1 MIALCMADRVLGREL
16 AAALTMGGH
25 ATKLLPGCPRRFDD
39 HYDAIIIEY
48 SGRHAQF
55 DARVRGWRRAAGRR
69 VMLCLL
75 SRDSIAARVAALNA
89 GADDVIATPPSGH
102 AIRGAGVELVARVG
116 ALLRRT
122 RDHDHGRRHLLACDD
137 LRIDLVARAV
147 HRAQHAIIMPPRE
160 FDLLARL
167 ARTPDQPVARADL
180 LKSVWRIGFDPGT
193 NRVDV
198 HVARLRQR
206 IDAPFA
212 DRPSPHAMLRTCKG
226 VGYALVSRAGAAIPA
241 FATQ

>member
-48 SGRHAQF
+48 SGRRAGL
-55 DARVRGWRRAAGRR
+55 DARVRGWRYLAGGR
-69 VMLCLL
+69 LLFCLL

-122 RDHDHGRRHLLACDD
+122 GGGAHLLACDD
-137 LRIDLVARAV
+137 LHIDLVARAV
-147 HRAQHAIIMPPRE
+147 HRAQHAIAMPPRE

-180 LKSVWRIGFDPGT
+180 LQSVWRIGFDPGT

-241 FATQ
+241 FASQ

>member
-1 MIALCMADRVLGREL
+1 MIALCMADRALGREL
-16 AAALTMGGH
+16 AATLTLAGH
-25 ATKLLPGCPRRFDD
+25 ATKLLPACPARFDD
-39 HYDAIIIEY
+39 HYDAIVTEY
-48 SGRHAQF
+48 AGRQAGL
-55 DARVRGWRRAAGRR
+55 DARVRVWRRLAGGR
-69 VMLCLL
+69 VLLCLL
-75 SRDSIAARVAALNA
+75 SRDSIVARVAALNA
-89 GADDVIATPPSGH
+89 GADDVIATPPPDH
-102 AIRGAGVELVARVG
+102 ALKGVGVELVARVG

-122 RDHDHGRRHLLACDD
+122 GGGTHLLACDD
-137 LRIDLVARAV
+137 LRIDLVTRAV
-147 HRAQHAIIMPPRE
+147 HRAQHAIPMPPRE

-180 LKSVWRIGFDPGT
+180 LESVWRIGFDPGT